1 MNVKTKHHKQLCFR
15 NASAPETKK
24 GKQNIETSKSMAWCG
39 GCRIQLDNELIT
51 VSSEYTRLLSYAA
64 FEGSLRLCIQALQI
78 KVVSNTSI

>member
-1 MNVKTKHHKQLCFR
+1 
-15 NASAPETKK
+15 
-24 GKQNIETSKSMAWCG
+24 MARCG
-39 GCRIQLDNELIT
+39 GCRMQLDNELIT